1 MRFAPGRRDAAR
13 GARENGIEG
22 IWRKRR
28 AQREKAR
35 GALDEICGGE
45 GEECRAGEKADG
57 GGGAAQGMDAAKRRL
72 GCILP
77 TGDVTGREEFSRCAR
92 HFFAGILSYFKEK

>member
-13 GARENGIEG
+13 GARENRIEG

-45 GEECRAGEKADG
+45 GGSAAQEKRQTAGEA
-57 GGGAAQGMDAAKRRL
+57 RRR
-72 GCILP
+72 G
-77 TGDVTGREEFSRCAR
+77 
-92 HFFAGILSYFKEK
+92 